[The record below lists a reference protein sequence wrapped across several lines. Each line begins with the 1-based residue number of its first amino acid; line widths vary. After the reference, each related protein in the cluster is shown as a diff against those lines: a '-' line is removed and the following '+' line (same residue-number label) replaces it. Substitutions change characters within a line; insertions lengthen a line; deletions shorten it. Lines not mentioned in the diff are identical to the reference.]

1 MSTSMDWKE
10 LLNQKVA
17 EGVLPHEENVEES
30 DILDADRPIADD
42 IISVILDRK
51 GRKGK
56 VATIVTGFSCDDNEL
71 KELAAS
77 MKSRFGTG
85 GSVRGGEILIQGDR
99 ANEVKLFLS
108 KAGYKVK

>member
-1 MSTSMDWKE
+1 MDWKE

-17 EGVLPHEENVEES
+17 EGVLPHEENVEECNTQDS
-30 DILDADRPIADD
+30 ERRIADD
-42 IISVILDRK
+42 IISVILDKK

-56 VATIVTGFSCDDNEL
+56 VATIATGFSCDDNEL
-71 KELAAS
+71 KELATS

-99 ANEVKLFLS
+99 VNEVKLFLS